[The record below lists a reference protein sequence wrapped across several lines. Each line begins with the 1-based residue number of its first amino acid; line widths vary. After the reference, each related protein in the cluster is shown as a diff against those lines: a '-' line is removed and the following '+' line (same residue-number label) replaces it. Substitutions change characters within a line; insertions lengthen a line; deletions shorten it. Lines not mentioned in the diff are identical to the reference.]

1 MGPSSTTQFKGY
13 SELLL
18 AIEWNTYVR
27 FSCRV
32 ENACVFF
39 QMGFEN
45 TNIQWKI
52 KVSEENKKN

>member
-1 MGPSSTTQFKGY
+1 MGPSSATRLKGY
-13 SELLL
+13 SVFL
-18 AIEWNTYVR
+18 AIEWNTNLR
-27 FSCRV
+27 FSSRN

-45 TNIQWKI
+45 TNVQWKI